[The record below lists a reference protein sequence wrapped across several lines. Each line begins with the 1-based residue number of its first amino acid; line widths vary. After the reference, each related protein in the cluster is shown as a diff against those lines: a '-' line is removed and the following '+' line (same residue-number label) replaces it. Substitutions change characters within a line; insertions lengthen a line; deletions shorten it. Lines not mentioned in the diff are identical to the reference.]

1 MLEVFTMDGSPNHIE
16 GTIPTTFGNLT
27 YLTVLDLDE
36 NGLTGT
42 IPEELYSSTSF
53 LQQLDLDSNF
63 LTGTISENVG
73 DLGSLTFLQL
83 HNNSLT
89 GEIPK
94 SMNNLQDI
102 CKFIPFYMCCGND
115 VPHL

>member
-1 MLEVFTMDGSPNHIE
+1 MVEVFTMDGFPNHIE

-27 YLTVLDLDE
+27 YLTIFDLDE
-36 NGLTGT
+36 NSLTGT

-73 DLGSLTFLQL
+73 DLESLAFFQL
-83 HNNSLT
+83 YNNTLT
-89 GEIPK
+89 GEIPE
-94 SMNNLQDI
+94 SIENLENL
-102 CKFIPFYMCCGND
+102 G
-115 VPHL
+115 